1 MDWGRFRGALLPICV
16 IWRRPVRKSDEIY
29 IERVRKGA
37 VRNGAV
43 HMPKFEGILSQE
55 AMWAI
60 RSWLDTKVTK

>member
-1 MDWGRFRGALLPICV
+1 MDSRPFRGALLPICANSA
-16 IWRRPVRKSDEIY
+16 PGAEGDEIY